1 MNRIFAAAAFALG
14 VSCSPHVAPDLTS
27 RVHPLDFNA
36 PYRAADYVFLKDAV
50 GARSIV
56 QLGESIHVTS
66 EFPRA
71 RLRLIQYLH
80 EEMGFDVL
88 AFEGSLIDTWLAQ
101 EFIYRSNLPERD
113 KASQAMRIAFFGLWQ
128 TDPMREVLEYVIR
141 TQSTPHPL
149 YLSDFDIQPGMSR
162 ANRGA
167 AASLGAF
174 LDALRVYDPSANAA
188 EVDSWKT
195 TLAPALNCDA
205 SAAGA
210 DVPVPLDAWI
220 NKTAT
225 TVAAQRPAM
234 HAEALRLV
242 PSFIRARLAH
252 CQAVREANGSR
263 RVYQAERDRLN
274 AANAIEL
281 QSRVSQSHRILLWAH
296 HSHVN
301 HNATGK
307 NTPSMGQHLLA
318 AAPNSLYTIGLF
330 AGGGSAYDA
339 FRLDQPGI
347 LGFFPK
353 PLRAIGDYGVE
364 SSLSRAS
371 DRDFFADF
379 TAPGKLPDEWLQPS
393 FGRAETSLKM
403 PLILAR
409 DFNAAVFIQKV
420 HPASLRLFPP
430 WLSPLLTLGG
440 FVMHPFVL
448 GLLTALIVLKLG
460 IWISRRRRKRLNFG
474 HFPS

>member
-1 MNRIFAAAAFALG
+1 MKHILVAALLALSI
-14 VSCSPHVAPDLTS
+14 SCSSKISPDLAG
-27 RVHPLDFNA
+27 RVHPLDFSA

-71 RLRLIQYLH
+71 RVRLIQYLH

-101 EFIYRSNLPERD
+101 EFIYRSKRNERD
-113 KASQAMRIAFFGLWQ
+113 TAAQSMRIAFFGLWQ
-128 TDPMREVLEYVIR
+128 TDPMREVLEYVVR

-174 LDALRVYDPSANAA
+174 LEALRVYDPSASAA
-188 EVDSWKT
+188 ELDSWKT

-210 DVPVPLDAWI
+210 ELPVPLNAWI
-220 NKTAT
+220 DKTAS
-225 TVAAQRPAM
+225 TVAAQRPVM

-242 PSFIRARLAH
+242 PNFIRARLAH
-252 CQAVREANGSR
+252 CQTVREANGSR
-263 RVYQAERDRLN
+263 RVYQAERDRWN
-274 AANAIEL
+274 AVNAIEL
-281 QSRVSQSHRILLWAH
+281 QSHVSQTHRILLWAH

-318 AAPNSLYTIGLF
+318 VAPNSLYTIGLF

-339 FRLDQPGI
+339 FQLDQPGI

-364 SSLSRAS
+364 SSLARAS
-371 DRDFFADF
+371 DRDFFVDF
-379 TAPGKLPDEWLQPS
+379 TAPGKLPDEWLRPS
-393 FGRAETSLKM
+393 FGRAETSQKM

-409 DFNAAVFIQKV
+409 DFHAAVFIQKV
-420 HPASLRLFPP
+420 HPASLRLFPA
-430 WLSPLLTLGG
+430 WLSFLFTLGG
-440 FVMHPFVL
+440 FLMHPFVL
-448 GLLTALIVLKLG
+448 GFIAALIVLKLG
-460 IWISRRRRKRLNFG
+460 IWISRRRRKPRT
-474 HFPS
+474 S